1 MNLPDVPLLSM
12 LKGSMAWLE
21 ARQSV
26 LSQNVSNADTP
37 NYVARDVKPLD
48 FAEMLKQSADGDK
61 FHHGL
66 ATTDSRHIAIT
77 PSSPGGFDSADS
89 PDIETAPNGNS
100 VSLEEE
106 MIKVSETQAQFQAAT
121 NLYSKALS
129 MMRTAI
135 GKSGP

>member
-1 MNLPDVPLLSM
+1 MNLPEVPLLSM

-37 NYVARDVKPLD
+37 NYVARDMKPVD
-48 FAEMLKQSADGDK
+48 FEKLLHQSAEGDK
-61 FHHGL
+61 FKHGL
-66 ATTDSRHIAIT
+66 STTDPRHIAIT
-77 PSSPGGFDSADS
+77 PSSTSEFGSADS
-89 PDIETAPNGNS
+89 PDVESSPNGNS

-106 MIKVSETQAQFQAAT
+106 MIKISETQAQFQAAT
-121 NLYSKALS
+121 NLYSKAMS